1 MKSFRPHFYLS
12 KAQRNALLILSILLI
27 VSPFIINS
35 SLTKNNRSLK
45 KEKMGFYQK
54 WIDSI
59 KGIKPQNYSSIY
71 PFNPNYLTDY
81 RAYTLG
87 LSIESIDRL
96 MAFRKE
102 GNYIRSA
109 GEFKRVTAV
118 DDSLFKRLKPLL
130 KFPNAPK
137 SKKTDDVWV
146 KKKEINSCQA
156 SDLIKVYGIGE
167 TLSKRII
174 KYRKFLGGFA
184 SLDQLYE
191 VYGLDSVVVDRL
203 IKKFE
208 ITISPKL
215 EKVQLSNASLSDLEA
230 IPYLNRQEAK
240 KIIRYRTLHPSMV
253 NEDLHKIADFDT
265 LKIKRISLYLY

>member
-1 MKSFRPHFYLS
+1 
-12 KAQRNALLILSILLI
+12 
-27 VSPFIINS
+27 
-35 SLTKNNRSLK
+35 
-45 KEKMGFYQK
+45 
-54 WIDSI
+54 
-59 KGIKPQNYSSIY
+59 
-71 PFNPNYLTDY
+71 
-81 RAYTLG
+81 
-87 LSIESIDRL
+87 
-96 MAFRKE
+96 
-102 GNYIRSA
+102 
-109 GEFKRVTAV
+109 
-118 DDSLFKRLKPLL
+118 
-130 KFPNAPK
+130 
-137 SKKTDDVWV
+137 
-146 KKKEINSCQA
+146 
-156 SDLIKVYGIGE
+156 LIKVYGIGE

-174 KYRKFLGGFA
+174 KYRKFLGGFV